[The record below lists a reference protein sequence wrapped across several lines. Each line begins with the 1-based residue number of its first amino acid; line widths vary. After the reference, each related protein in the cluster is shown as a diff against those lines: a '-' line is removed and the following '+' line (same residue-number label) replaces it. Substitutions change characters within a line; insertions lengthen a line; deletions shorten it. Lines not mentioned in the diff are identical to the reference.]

1 MDSFRKIEHL
11 SRIVSLKYCNSHTWF
26 YFHSYSL
33 SNKQNLAS
41 QNKVKPHRIYC
52 SQKLNSDSYK
62 HDNLILVD
70 KAISDL
76 LYLCYISAS
85 NTVVIPVDL
94 TSEKQSDVTS
104 ALLENSLPNSTKRY
118 GTSELNQ
125 FWIVLKRTLL
135 FSRRDWVIL
144 LLLHIQEPHLLFLY
158 NMICPNIP

>member
-1 MDSFRKIEHL
+1 MIKFNIH
-11 SRIVSLKYCNSHTWF
+11 
-26 YFHSYSL
+26 
-33 SNKQNLAS
+33 
-41 QNKVKPHRIYC
+41 
-52 SQKLNSDSYK
+52 
-62 HDNLILVD
+62 
-70 KAISDL
+70 
-76 LYLCYISAS
+76 CYISAS

-144 LLLHIQEPHLLFLY
+144 LLQLAGEPH
-158 NMICPNIP
+158 